1 MLWYHHNPRTLSL
14 TCTSDTA
21 YGLTDTGKATV
32 AAILIGVGF
41 VALGGTALLQG
52 NGNRRKQTHL
62 GANYQKD
69 VLNFPD
75 NNRVLKG
82 VSNLLIEQDQKA
94 ARQAMHCGAEI
105 RPLPGIIWIFFE

>member
-32 AAILIGVGF
+32 AAILIRVGF

-52 NGNRRKQTHL
+52 N
-62 GANYQKD
+62 
-69 VLNFPD
+69 
-75 NNRVLKG
+75 
-82 VSNLLIEQDQKA
+82 
-94 ARQAMHCGAEI
+94 
-105 RPLPGIIWIFFE
+105 